1 MTACPFCGHQ
11 LADERSRRTQA
22 QLIEENDRDMS
33 ALRSFLDLD
42 QRTLRRIEDDQRR
55 SAGLALP

>member
-11 LADERSRRTQA
+11 LADERPRRTQA

-33 ALRSFLDLD
+33 LLRSFLDID
-42 QRTLRRIEDDQRR
+42 QRILRRIEDDQRR
-55 SAGLALP
+55 SAGLDLP